1 MSGTA
6 AFDAAVALALDAAA
20 EAALRAYARH
30 VGAVREP
37 LDGFEDPGPLLTAAL
52 LARRPGAGVDLDAG
66 GAAAVAVRAWLAA
79 SRGRAAHL
87 GVSGRGLAGC
97 VLALRQAATAWPAL
111 RPLAVRARAEL
122 VARAERQPWR
132 RDLVAWPDY
141 DLITGASG
149 TLLTLAADP
158 DGTPADCAATVAH
171 LVGLCTGTG
180 LPGLRL
186 GQHRDDEL
194 IGWNYGRVNCGM
206 GHGAPG
212 VAAALRG
219 AADAG
224 ALPPDGVEALRNVA
238 SWLAEQS
245 FVDARGVRTWPAGG
259 LDATGRPEPG
269 AGAPHAARRQAWC
282 YGTPGTSWTLWEA
295 GRVLGDPDLTALAE
309 QAAGSFIAAY
319 DDGFYLDEEYPDR
332 VGICHGAAGLLLIFD
347 AFARHAGL
355 PGAAGLAEHLAG
367 FLAARLDRI
376 VAGLDTDPTLLSGA
390 GGVIAALLTYHG
402 DGPGGRLWLAAFGL
416 R

>member
-1 MSGTA
+1 MNGTA
-6 AFDAAVALALDAAA
+6 ALDAAA
-20 EAALRAYARH
+20 LGAAAEAVLRRYARH
-30 VGAVREP
+30 VHAGREP
-37 LDGFEDPGPLLTAAL
+37 LDGFEDPGPLLVAAL
-52 LARRPGAGVDLDAG
+52 LSARPGAGAALDSG
-66 GAAAVAVRAWLAA
+66 SPAAAAARTWLAA

-87 GVSGRGLAGC
+87 GVSGRGLAGF
-97 VLALRQAATAWPAL
+97 VLALRQAATVWPML
-111 RPLAVRARAEL
+111 RPLAVRARGQLVAQAEL
-122 VARAERQPWR
+122 RPWHR
-132 RDLVAWPDY
+132 EPVSWPDY

-158 DGTPADCAATVAH
+158 DCVPADCAATVAH
-171 LVGLCTGTG
+171 LVGLSAAVG

-186 GQHRDDEL
+186 GRHRDDEL

-212 VAAALRG
+212 VAAALCG

-224 ALPPDGVEALRNVA
+224 ALPPEGVEALRNVT
-238 SWLAEQS
+238 SWLAGQS

-259 LDATGRPEPG
+259 FDAAGRPGAG

-282 YGTPGTSWTLWEA
+282 YGTPGNSWTLWEA
-295 GRVLGDPDLTALAE
+295 GRVLGDPGLTALAE

-319 DDGFYLDEEYPDR
+319 DDDFYLDEDYPDR

-347 AFARHAGL
+347 AFARYAGL
-355 PGAAGLAEHLAG
+355 PGAAALAEHLAG
-367 FLAARLDRI
+367 FLVARLDRI
-376 VAGLDTDPTLLSGA
+376 VAGQDADPTLLSGA
-390 GGVIAALLTYHG
+390 GGVVAALLTYHG
-402 DGPGGRLWLAAFGL
+402 GGAGGRPWLAAFGL